1 MTTLQTTKHMAQRMS
16 QRHYTET
23 MINAILGLGEWNER
37 GDQLI
42 VDGRQ
47 ETDIE
52 QMIISIRRE
61 CKKLNKKM
69 NELKRLR
76 QKRKST
82 LVIKDKNLITVY

>member
-1 MTTLQTTKHMAQRMS
+1 MENLKTTKHIEQRMR
-16 QRHYTET
+16 QRRYTDS
-23 MINAILGLGEWNER
+23 MIGAILGLGEWNEK

-47 ETDIE
+47 ENEIE

-61 CKKLNKKM
+61 CKQLTKKI
-69 NELKRLR
+69 NTLERLR

-82 LVIKDKNLITVY
+82 LVIKDNKLITIY

>member
-1 MTTLQTTKHMAQRMS
+1 MTTLQTTKHIEQRMR
-16 QRHYTET
+16 QRHYTEP
-23 MINAILGLGEWNER
+23 MIDAILGLGEWNER

-52 QMIISIRRE
+52 QMIVSIRRK
-61 CKKLNKKM
+61 CKELNKKKI
-69 NELKRLR
+69 ELERLR

-82 LVIKDKNLITVY
+82 LVIKDKTLITVY